1 MGGDLRDRFNL
12 PAEKANP
19 IRLRRLR
26 TRLREVDSG
35 ADQRLNGEVMARARA
50 APSHCVRPDECGRLR
65 AAARC
70 GMELRIL
77 CRRQRVTVRPVLI
90 ASRGR
95 RHSSCSIPVAPP
107 STPDREAACVS
118 RKLHERTRGGSGGTV
133 PSRVLRNR
141 LRVDSNLS
149 LNTGRT
155 ADPGL
160 LRAVLRKS
168 AYAAA
173 APAPAAGIVSG
184 CPGELGEDSIRR
196 GASGR
201 ATTVCH
207 AARAIMRRPDA
218 YGRCP

>member
-1 MGGDLRDRFNL
+1 MWPPSICIVPVRLLHDDEPPLCEVCHEDSDDSEGDSEVGGDLRDRFNL

-107 STPDREAACVS
+107 EYARQGSCLRLAEVARENS
-118 RKLHERTRGGSGGTV
+118 RWL
-133 PSRVLRNR
+133 
-141 LRVDSNLS
+141 
-149 LNTGRT
+149 GRHSSKQ
-155 ADPGL
+155 GL
-160 LRAVLRKS
+160 A
-168 AYAAA
+168 
-173 APAPAAGIVSG
+173 
-184 CPGELGEDSIRR
+184 
-196 GASGR
+196 
-201 ATTVCH
+201 
-207 AARAIMRRPDA
+207 
-218 YGRCP
+218 